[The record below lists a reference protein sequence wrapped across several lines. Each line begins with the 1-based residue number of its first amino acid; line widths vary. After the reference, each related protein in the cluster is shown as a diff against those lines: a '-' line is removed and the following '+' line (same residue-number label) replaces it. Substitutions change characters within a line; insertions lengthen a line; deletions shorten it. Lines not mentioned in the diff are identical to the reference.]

1 MRSASRNAR
10 RRKYNASSSNPYTRK
25 NVRKPPETLFS
36 EHAVSKVGETFEVR
50 KDARKFFPKYNKLR
64 LKGEEIKNE
73 NFEFFPHWCF

>member
-1 MRSASRNAR
+1 M
-10 RRKYNASSSNPYTRK
+10 
-25 NVRKPPETLFS
+25 LFS

-50 KDARKFFPKYNKLR
+50 KDARKFFPKYDKLQ